1 MTSETHFLF
10 NSVFTNTHSELTS
23 LREQM
28 EEFQIIYQSNETAII
43 PFTSDE
49 SPLID
54 VLIEPISI
62 EPSLNDESNLNEPI
76 LNDEQ
81 INKFKKIYTKNKDSD
96 TDKDDQDNFTQ
107 KLKNQLSKK
116 DDEAQIK
123 KLQTTV
129 CCARKECLQ
138 NLVHHG
144 NALIT
149 YQKFQNLNKNQRD
162 MFLLGVISVTT
173 RSEITTTG
181 QKRCKLASEYVY
193 EGINICNV
201 AFLTIYGFGEAYW
214 NNIRTHFVQ
223 EGINPRIH
231 KAIGRISNSALSF
244 EKVLEIIS
252 FITNYANIHGL
263 PSPGNYLF
271 FLFF

>member
-10 NSVFTNTHSELTS
+10 NSVFTNTHPELIS
-23 LREQM
+23 LQEQM
-28 EEFQIIYQSNETAII
+28 KEFQIIYQSNETAII

-96 TDKDDQDNFTQ
+96 TDKDDQNNFTQ

-129 CCARKECLQ
+129 CCARKKCLQ

-173 RSEITTTG
+173 
-181 QKRCKLASEYVY
+181 
-193 EGINICNV
+193 
-201 AFLTIYGFGEAYW
+201 
-214 NNIRTHFVQ
+214 
-223 EGINPRIH
+223 
-231 KAIGRISNSALSF
+231 
-244 EKVLEIIS
+244 
-252 FITNYANIHGL
+252 
-263 PSPGNYLF
+263 
-271 FLFF
+271 

>member
-62 EPSLNDESNLNEPI
+62 ELIEPSLNDESNLNEPI

-96 TDKDDQDNFTQ
+96 TDKDDQDN
-107 KLKNQLSKK
+107 
-116 DDEAQIK
+116 
-123 KLQTTV
+123 
-129 CCARKECLQ
+129 
-138 NLVHHG
+138 
-144 NALIT
+144 
-149 YQKFQNLNKNQRD
+149 
-162 MFLLGVISVTT
+162 
-173 RSEITTTG
+173 
-181 QKRCKLASEYVY
+181 
-193 EGINICNV
+193 
-201 AFLTIYGFGEAYW
+201 
-214 NNIRTHFVQ
+214 
-223 EGINPRIH
+223 
-231 KAIGRISNSALSF
+231 
-244 EKVLEIIS
+244 
-252 FITNYANIHGL
+252 
-263 PSPGNYLF
+263 
-271 FLFF
+271 